1 MTAFHLS
8 RRVATALLL
17 ATLIGCAS
25 LAPPPPDTSQPLPE
39 AWPETGVDSAQAP
52 LERWWTLFGDPV
64 LGRLVEDA
72 LAANH
77 DVAVAIARVDEARA
91 LAGIARSDQWPSVE
105 AGAGAGRG
113 RVSERSATP
122 LPPGSPT
129 IGDTR
134 SATVQAAYEVDLWGR
149 YRDASQ
155 AARARLEASRY
166 ARAVV
171 ELAVASEVVRG
182 YFELRALDAQIELTR
197 QTLQTRTEAVKLREQ
212 RLAGGTGSELD
223 LRQDQANAAAAQATM
238 AELLDRADRTE
249 AALTVLAGRSPRD
262 LFQAGIDRGAALANL
277 AVPPVVPAGLPAG
290 LLERRPDLR
299 EAHAR
304 LAAATSEVGV
314 ARASYLPSL
323 SLTGAF
329 GGESASLSDVLTAPA
344 RVWQLAA
351 ALAAPVF
358 TAGRADATVALAGAR
373 EREAAARYQQ
383 TALVAFREVRDALSR
398 RQSAAARAR
407 AQQDRI
413 DALARARELARLRYD
428 SGYSGYLDVLDADRN
443 LFQSQLDRVEARRD
457 TLLAS
462 VELIRSLGGGWAPAE

>member
-1 MTAFHLS
+1 MVGNQRRPDTHRAVAKDPPMTAFHLS

-197 QTLQTRTEAVKLREQ
+197 QTLLTRTEAVKLR
-212 RLAGGTGSELD
+212 
-223 LRQDQANAAAAQATM
+223 
-238 AELLDRADRTE
+238 
-249 AALTVLAGRSPRD
+249 
-262 LFQAGIDRGAALANL
+262 
-277 AVPPVVPAGLPAG
+277 
-290 LLERRPDLR
+290 
-299 EAHAR
+299 
-304 LAAATSEVGV
+304 
-314 ARASYLPSL
+314 
-323 SLTGAF
+323 
-329 GGESASLSDVLTAPA
+329 
-344 RVWQLAA
+344 
-351 ALAAPVF
+351 
-358 TAGRADATVALAGAR
+358 
-373 EREAAARYQQ
+373 
-383 TALVAFREVRDALSR
+383 
-398 RQSAAARAR
+398 
-407 AQQDRI
+407 
-413 DALARARELARLRYD
+413 
-428 SGYSGYLDVLDADRN
+428 
-443 LFQSQLDRVEARRD
+443 
-457 TLLAS
+457 
-462 VELIRSLGGGWAPAE
+462 